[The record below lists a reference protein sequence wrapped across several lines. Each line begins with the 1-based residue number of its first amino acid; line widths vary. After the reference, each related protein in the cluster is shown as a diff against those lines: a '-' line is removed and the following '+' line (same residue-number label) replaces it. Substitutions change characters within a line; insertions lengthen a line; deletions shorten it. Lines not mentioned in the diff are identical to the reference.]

1 MLKDR
6 AQKATALKFCVSKR
20 WLPQL
25 EVEIEPSNRLERS
38 KFLLTDLDVLCITT
52 SPVGMH
58 SKVVFDCKSGT
69 RESAIGRAFWLRGVM
84 TKVGA
89 DHGFVVL
96 NSKLKL
102 SRDHRISASEL
113 GVSLLH
119 DSEFA
124 DLAQGLQGSIKLQSD
139 YSLVSDIEAWE
150 AFLELRSK
158 SPALAEYMSYSASAF
173 WTIKDYGE
181 QCRKT
186 IARLRKLRPELDPSK
201 TDHLAI
207 FGDALCLFLI
217 SLSSLA
223 NKLFLLLMRPSAAE
237 DFSSALLA
245 SVYGGYESLQS
256 AIKIRQLATGQTDES
271 VSIFPDIE
279 RFEQLVRE
287 IVQAPQQALPA
298 ALLSREIG
306 FTHLKGAADTRL
318 QMDIAIESPYA
329 PKFILLAAEYLQRA
343 AKLPPEFSAIY
354 VEHMLSLMSRATY
367 KKSV

>member
-25 EVEIEPSNRLERS
+25 EVEIESNNRLGQSRY
-38 KFLLTDLDVLCITT
+38 LLTDLDVLSISS

-58 SKVVFDCKSGT
+58 SKIVFDCKSGM
-69 RESAIGRAFWLRGVM
+69 RESAIGRAFWLKGVM

-119 DSEFA
+119 DSEFG
-124 DLAQGLQGSIKLQSD
+124 DFAQGLEGSIDLRYD
-139 YSLVSDIEAWE
+139 YSLMADIEAWE
-150 AFLELRSK
+150 EFLALRSR
-158 SPALAEYMSYSASAF
+158 SPAFAEYMGYATSTF

-186 IARLRKLRPELDPSK
+186 VARLRKLRPELDPSK
-201 TDHLAI
+201 KDHLAI

-223 NKLFLLLMRPSAAE
+223 NRLFLLLMRPSAADE
-237 DFSSALLA
+237 FSSALLA
-245 SVYGGYESLQS
+245 SVYGGYENLQS
-256 AIKIRQLATGQTDES
+256 AKKIRQLATGQSDDA
-271 VSIFPDIE
+271 VSIFPDVE

-287 IVQAPQQALPA
+287 VVQAPQQALPA
-298 ALLSREIG
+298 ALLARELA
-306 FTHLKGAADTRL
+306 FNFLKDVPETGL
-318 QMDIAIESPYA
+318 QIDISNESPYA
-329 PKFILLAAEYLQRA
+329 SKFVLLAAEYLQRA
-343 AKLPPEFSAIY
+343 TKLPPEFASAY
-354 VEHMLSLMSRATY
+354 VERSFSLMNRAIIKT
-367 KKSV
+367 SP

>member
-25 EVEIEPSNRLERS
+25 EVEIEPNNRLEQSR
-38 KFLLTDLDVLCITT
+38 FLLTDLDVLTITT

-58 SKVVFDCKSGT
+58 SKIVFDCKSGI

-102 SRDHRISASEL
+102 SRDHRMSASEL

-119 DSEFA
+119 DSEFE
-124 DLAQGLQGSIKLQSD
+124 DLAQGLQGSINLQPD
-139 YSLVSDIEAWE
+139 YSLTADIETWE
-150 AFLELRSK
+150 VFLSLRST
-158 SPALAEYMSYSASAF
+158 SAPVAEYLSYATSAF

-186 IARLRKLRPELDPSK
+186 VARLRKLRPELDPSK
-201 TDHLAI
+201 ASHLAI

-237 DFSSALLA
+237 EFSSALLA
-245 SVYGGYESLQS
+245 SVYGGYENLQS
-256 AIKIRQLATGQTDES
+256 AKKIRQLATGQADDS
-271 VSIFPDIE
+271 VSIFPDVE

-287 IVQAPQQALPA
+287 VVQAPQQALPA
-298 ALLSREIG
+298 ALLAREIG
-306 FTHLKGAADTRL
+306 FTYLRGVANTGL
-318 QMDIAIESPYA
+318 QADIADESPYA

-343 AKLPPEFSAIY
+343 TKLPPEFASAY
-354 VEHMLSLMSRATY
+354 SDRTLTLMSRAIH
-367 KKSV
+367 KSPA

>member
-25 EVEIEPSNRLERS
+25 EVEIEPSNRLEQSR
-38 KFLLTDLDVLCITT
+38 FLLTDLDVLAITT

-58 SKVVFDCKSGT
+58 SKLVFDCKSGI

-89 DHGFVVL
+89 DHGFVIL
-96 NSKLKL
+96 NSKLNL
-102 SRDHRISASEL
+102 SRDHRASASEL

-119 DSEFA
+119 DTEFP
-124 DLAQGLQGSIKLQSD
+124 DLAQGFQGSINLQPD
-139 YSLVSDIEAWE
+139 YSLTSDIESWE
-150 AFLELRSK
+150 IFLGLRST
-158 SPALAEYMSYSASAF
+158 SAPLAEYLGYATSAF

-186 IARLRKLRPELDPSK
+186 VARLRKLRPELDPSK
-201 TDHLAI
+201 TTHLAI

-223 NKLFLLLMRPSAAE
+223 NRLFLLLMRPSVAE
-237 DFSSALLA
+237 EFSAALLA
-245 SVYGGYESLQS
+245 SVYGGYENLQS
-256 AIKIRQLATGQTDES
+256 AKRIRQLATGLADDT
-271 VSIFPDIE
+271 VSIFPDVE

-287 IVQAPQQALPA
+287 VVQAPQQALPA
-298 ALLSREIG
+298 ALLAREVG
-306 FTHLKGAADTRL
+306 FTYLRNAAETRL
-318 QMDIAIESPYA
+318 QVDIANESPYA
-329 PKFILLAAEYLQRA
+329 PKFILLAAEYLQRST
-343 AKLPPEFSAIY
+343 KLPPEFAAAY
-354 VEHMLSLMSRATY
+354 ADRMLHLMSKAMN
-367 KKSV
+367 KASL

>member
-25 EVEIEPSNRLERS
+25 EVEIEPNNRIERS
-38 KFLLTDLDVLCITT
+38 RYLLTDLDVLAISA

-58 SKVVFDCKSGT
+58 SKLVFDCKSGM

-84 TKVGA
+84 SKVGA

-96 NSKLKL
+96 NANLKL
-102 SRDHRISASEL
+102 SRDHRASASDL

-119 DSEFA
+119 DTEFE
-124 DLAQGLQGSIKLQSD
+124 DLAQGLQGAIHLPEN
-139 YSLVSDIEAWE
+139 YSQVAEIEAWE
-150 AFLELRSK
+150 MFLGFRSK
-158 SPALAEYMSYSASAF
+158 SPAFAEYMSYAASSF

-186 IARLRKLRPELDPSK
+186 VARLRILRPELDPSK
-201 TDHLAI
+201 SDHVAI
-207 FGDALCLFLI
+207 FGDALCLFLT

-223 NKLFLLLMRPSAAE
+223 NKLFLLLMRPSTAE
-237 DFSSALLA
+237 DFSSALLS
-245 SVYGGYESLQS
+245 SVYGGYENLQT
-256 AIKIRQLATGQTDES
+256 AKKIRQLATGQSDDS

-298 ALLSREIG
+298 ALLSREIAFAHMRNMPETG
-306 FTHLKGAADTRL
+306 L
-318 QMDIAIESPYA
+318 QMDIARESLYA
-329 PKFILLAAEYLQRA
+329 PKFVLLAAEYLQRA
-343 AKLPPEFSAIY
+343 VKLPPEFSALYADIAF
-354 VEHMLSLMSRATY
+354 SLMSRA
-367 KKSV
+367 VHRVI